1 MANDDFVATMEYIV
15 AALEEKGYDS
25 YAQLI
30 GYVTAKD
37 SDYIT
42 RYKEARKLIESLD
55 FKMVRNYVQNMK
67 PGDSDRKI

>member
-1 MANDDFVATMEYIV
+1 MGNDNFATTMEYIV

-30 GYVTAKD
+30 GYVTTKD
-37 SDYIT
+37 SEYIT

-67 PGDSDRKI
+67 G

>member
-1 MANDDFVATMEYIV
+1 MGNDNFTATMEYIV

-37 SDYIT
+37 SEYIT
-42 RYKEARKLIESLD
+42 RYKEARKLIESLE
-55 FKMVRNYVQNMK
+55 FEMVRKYVQNMK
-67 PGDSDRKI
+67 C

>member
-42 RYKEARKLIESLD
+42 RYKEARRLIESLD
-55 FKMVRNYVQNMK
+55 IEMVMQYVQNMK
-67 PGDSDRKI
+67 RN